1 MEDLNKWEK
10 HEFLGEVSNKY
21 IKMSIALS
29 GILKFNTIPIKNLKA
44 NYGTWQ
50 ADSIVYLE

>member
-44 NYGTWQ
+44 NYGT
-50 ADSIVYLE
+50 